1 MSTTAKAS
9 DHVKPCNIEQSE
21 RHNRRDAE
29 YIASLNPRILYVRT
43 DLSPNNESYVVP
55 DMKGVS
61 LQQHYNAIKAMV
73 KQKTGRAMQE
83 KKVMVTG
90 KNGKQKERN
99 GSSPIRESVVNIK
112 PDTTMNDL
120 LKYTEKVHE
129 RWGIRAIQ
137 IHIHKDEGHYEN
149 PDDPSTWKPNLHAHI
164 IWDWMNHETGKS
176 YKLGKKDME
185 ELQDMAAETL
195 DMERGKKK
203 AETGLEHL
211 ERNDLIL
218 KQQKTKM
225 RQLQDKAEL
234 AIAMEKE
241 AIEGVSSAIEDRNL
255 AIAEEQVAKENL
267 QELRNAAADEKKKL
281 EDEYEKKRRKLDG
294 ILYEKRQERNQ
305 LNETNKSKI
314 ELSNHLDDEI
324 LEKQNQSSMLDSTIK
339 SQNEKIEELSTE
351 IERTI
356 NQKYA
361 LKVRDDWQDP
371 MFHGM
376 ATYIYAT
383 NELLRFCVD
392 AIVDFAKSG
401 FGGRG
406 GQHGDILWDNEST
419 AIKHFLT
426 DFANLVQ
433 TSINNV
439 AQWLVWIAKQVG
451 RLNDWELRRAD
462 DEVKDVVDGRYD
474 GRIRRF
480 ENHHSGLSM

>member
-1 MSTTAKAS
+1 M
-9 DHVKPCNIEQSE
+9 
-21 RHNRRDAE
+21 
-29 YIASLNPRILYVRT
+29 
-43 DLSPNNESYVVP
+43 
-55 DMKGVS
+55 
-61 LQQHYNAIKAMV
+61 
-73 KQKTGRAMQE
+73 
-83 KKVMVTG
+83 
-90 KNGKQKERN
+90 
-99 GSSPIRESVVNIK
+99 
-112 PDTTMNDL
+112 
-120 LKYTEKVHE
+120 
-129 RWGIRAIQ
+129 
-137 IHIHKDEGHYEN
+137 
-149 PDDPSTWKPNLHAHI
+149 
-164 IWDWMNHETGKS
+164 
-176 YKLGKKDME
+176 
-185 ELQDMAAETL
+185 
-195 DMERGKKK
+195 
-203 AETGLEHL
+203 
-211 ERNDLIL
+211 
-218 KQQKTKM
+218 
-225 RQLQDKAEL
+225 
-234 AIAMEKE
+234 
-241 AIEGVSSAIEDRNL
+241 
-255 AIAEEQVAKENL
+255 
-267 QELRNAAADEKKKL
+267 
-281 EDEYEKKRRKLDG
+281 
-294 ILYEKRQERNQ
+294 
-305 LNETNKSKI
+305 NETNKSKI
-314 ELSNHLDDEI
+314 ELCNHLDDEI

-351 IERTI
+351 IEKTI